1 MYNHFYILIIK
12 FIGLKLLYLFFIR
25 KIHMQILKNF
35 QNFQN
40 NLNKY
45 LSKVSSVKTLV
56 EWKLFREK
64 ATYKRASLAYKI
76 MNKLYMFIRRKH
88 SYLCTQW
95 YNNM

>member
-45 LSKVSSVKTLV
+45 PSKVSSVKTLV
-56 EWKLFREK
+56 E
-64 ATYKRASLAYKI
+64 
-76 MNKLYMFIRRKH
+76 
-88 SYLCTQW
+88 
-95 YNNM
+95 